1 MQTSDFDFHLP
12 SELIAAY
19 PAAERDGS
27 ALMVIS
33 RGHPTAEPGLEAP
46 PTIGRFRDLGEFLPP
61 RSLLVVNE
69 TRVMRARLIGRKP
82 TGGQIEVM
90 LLSPAADG
98 AEPTGAV
105 ASATEG
111 EAGVARGEAQLWDA
125 LARGLGRSA
134 GGLGE
139 IPIGRDLKVQIVS
152 RGERGA
158 VRVRLVA
165 PVGRRVADLIEEAG
179 EIPLPPYIVAAREA
193 AVGPRSGPEAPAA
206 SSDDRE
212 RYQTVYAAT
221 PGAVAAPTAGLH
233 FTRPLMER
241 LRAAGHDFA
250 PLTLHVGAGT
260 FRPVRGE
267 DPAAHR
273 MDVER
278 YFIPPAT
285 ADAVE
290 EARRTG
296 RPVVAV
302 GTTVVRTLEAAAREG
317 DGRIRAGAGATAL
330 FLRPGDDFRVVTDL
344 ITNFHLPRSTLLMLV
359 AAFAGRERIL
369 AAYEDAIRARLRFY
383 SYGDAMFIRGTA

>member
-12 SELIAAY
+12 PELVAAY

-27 ALMVIS
+27 ALMVIA
-33 RGHPTAEPGLEAP
+33 RGDRPKPAGAAAPREAP
-46 PTIGRFRDLGEFLPP
+46 AAIRRFRDLGEFLPP
-61 RSLLVVNE
+61 RSLLIVNE
-69 TRVMRARLIGRKP
+69 TRVMPARLRGRKA
-82 TGGQIEVM
+82 TGGQVEV
-90 LLSPAADG
+90 LLLAPVQEGQGVEGGADG
-98 AEPTGAV
+98 
-105 ASATEG
+105 G
-111 EAGVARGEAQLWDA
+111 ESQLWDA

-134 GGLGE
+134 DGE
-139 IPIGRDLKVQIVS
+139 LRVGSDLKVHVVS

-158 VRVRLVA
+158 VRVRLAA
-165 PVGRRVADLIEEAG
+165 PPGRRVAELIEEAG

-193 AVGPRSGPEAPAA
+193 AGGAVARRP
-206 SSDDRE
+206 SSEDLE

-233 FTRPLMER
+233 FTRPLIER
-241 LRAAGHDFA
+241 LRGAGHDFA
-250 PLTLHVGAGT
+250 PVTLHVGAGT

-267 DPAAHR
+267 DLTAHR

-290 EARRTG
+290 DARRTG

-330 FLRPGDDFRVVTDL
+330 FLHPGAEFRVVTDL

-369 AAYEDAIRARLRFY
+369 AAYEEAIRARLRFY
-383 SYGDAMFIRGTA
+383 SYGDAMFIRGTP

>member
-12 SELIAAY
+12 PELVAAY

-27 ALMVIS
+27 ALMVIA
-33 RGHPTAEPGLEAP
+33 RGDRPKPAGAAAPREALAA
-46 PTIGRFRDLGEFLPP
+46 IRRFRDLGEFLPP
-61 RSLLVVNE
+61 RSLLIVNE
-69 TRVMRARLIGRKP
+69 TRVMPARLRGRKA
-82 TGGQIEVM
+82 TGGQVEV
-90 LLSPAADG
+90 LLLGP
-98 AEPTGAV
+98 V
-105 ASATEG
+105 QEG
-111 EAGVARGEAQLWDA
+111 EARGEGMEGGADGGESQLWDA

-134 GGLGE
+134 DGE
-139 IPIGRDLKVQIVS
+139 IGVGSELKVHVVS

-158 VRVRLVA
+158 VRVRLAA
-165 PVGRRVADLIEEAG
+165 PPGRRVAELIEEAG

-193 AVGPRSGPEAPAA
+193 AGGAVARRP
-206 SSDDRE
+206 SSEDLE

-233 FTRPLMER
+233 FTRPLIER
-241 LRAAGHDFA
+241 LRGAGHDFA
-250 PLTLHVGAGT
+250 PVTLHVGAGT

-267 DPAAHR
+267 DLTAHR

-290 EARRTG
+290 DARRTG

-330 FLRPGDDFRVVTDL
+330 FLHPGAEFRVVTDL

-369 AAYEDAIRARLRFY
+369 AAYEEAIRARLRFY
-383 SYGDAMFIRGTA
+383 SYGDAMFIRGTP

>member
-12 SELIAAY
+12 PDLIAAY
-19 PAAERDGS
+19 PAPERDGS

-33 RGHPTAEPGLEAP
+33 RGDRPSRPTDAAMHERA
-46 PTIGRFRDLGEFLPP
+46 PTIRQFRDLGEFLPP
-61 RSLLVVNE
+61 RSLLIVNE
-69 TRVMRARLIGRKP
+69 TRVMPARLIGRKP
-82 TGGQIEVM
+82 SGGQVEVL
-90 LLSPAADG
+90 LLSPVRE
-98 AEPTGAV
+98 AEG
-105 ASATEG
+105 SA
-111 EAGVARGEAQLWDA
+111 AGVPAGPDGGEEQLWDA

-134 GGLGE
+134 GGPGD
-139 IPIGRDLKVQIVS
+139 IRIGSNLQIQIVS

-158 VRVRLVA
+158 VRVRLLA
-165 PVGRRVADLIEEAG
+165 PPGRRVADLIEESG

-193 AVGPRSGPEAPAA
+193 APGAGPEARIP
-206 SSDDRE
+206 SRDDRE
-212 RYQTVYAAT
+212 RYQTVYAAA

-233 FTRPLMER
+233 FTRPLIER

-267 DPAAHR
+267 DLAAHR

-278 YFIPPAT
+278 YVIPAAT

-296 RPVVAV
+296 RAVVAV

-330 FLRPGDDFRVVTDL
+330 FLRPGDEFRVVTDL

-359 AAFAGRERIL
+359 AAFAGREEIL
-369 AAYEDAIRARLRFY
+369 AAYEEAIRARLRFY
-383 SYGDAMFIRGTA
+383 SYGDAMFIRGTP